1 MKNFN
6 LVAMI
11 LMIVGGINWGL
22 IGFFN
27 YNAVTSLFGDA
38 SAMTKVVYCLVG
50 LCALYEAWQ
59 FMRKKDA
66 AA

>member
-1 MKNFN
+1 MKNLN
-6 LVAMI
+6 LLAMI

-27 YNAVTSLFGDA
+27 YNLVTSLLGDA
-38 SAMTKVVYCLVG
+38 STMTKVVYCLVG
-50 LCALYEAWQ
+50 VCALYEAWQ
-59 FMRKKDA
+59 FMRSKGA

>member
-1 MKNFN
+1 MKNLN
-6 LVAMI
+6 LIAML

-27 YNAVTSLFGDA
+27 YNAVTSLLGDA
-38 SAMTKVVYCLVG
+38 STMTKVVYCLLGV
-50 LCALYEAWQ
+50 CALYEAWQ
-59 FMRKKDA
+59 FMRNKGA

>member
-1 MKNFN
+1 MKNLN
-6 LVAMI
+6 MLAMI

-27 YNAVTSLFGDA
+27 YNVVSSLLGDA
-38 SAMTKVVYCLVG
+38 SMMTKVVYCLVG
-50 LCALYEAWQ
+50 VCALYEAWQ
-59 FMRKKDA
+59 FMRSKGA